1 MDLKTL
7 EVLGISAEDLKEK
20 IIQRAVDALLVKV
33 GIGVLDKPMTR
44 AQAQRYGEK
53 NMPNDLR
60 KAGFKA
66 LVSRSCAEIHGG
78 NWFRI
83 SYGK

>member
-1 MDLKTL
+1 MTDC
-7 EVLGISAEDLKEK
+7 AEK
-20 IIQRAVDALLVKV
+20 LLVKI

-78 NWFRI
+78 NWFRV

>member
-1 MDLKTL
+1 MTDC
-7 EVLGISAEDLKEK
+7 AEKL
-20 IIQRAVDALLVKV
+20 IVKV

-66 LVSRSCAEIHGG
+66 SVSRSCAEIHGG

>member
-1 MDLKTL
+1 MSTTC
-7 EVLGISAEDLKEK
+7 AEK
-20 IIQRAVDALLVKV
+20 LLVKI

-53 NMPNDLR
+53 NIPKDLR
-60 KAGFKA
+60 RDGFKTA
-66 LVSRSCAEIHGG
+66 VSRSCAEIHGG